1 MASSR
6 LSSATPE
13 WTDVAFQV
21 VAFEAINNVKIHLMI
36 SAEDNRGK
44 GDMRVTA
51 AAHRRAP
58 EGVVAELLG
67 SVNVTCSATN
77 FRSLEA
83 VVIHALYT
91 LDGKLAEKEFARTKN
106 QSA

>member
-1 MASSR
+1 M
-6 LSSATPE
+6 
-13 WTDVAFQV
+13 
-21 VAFEAINNVKIHLMI
+21 VAFEGINNVKIHLMI
-36 SAEDNRGK
+36 SAEDNQGK

-67 SVNVTCSATN
+67 SASVICSATR

-83 VVIHALYT
+83 VVIHALYI
-91 LDGKLAEKEFARTKN
+91 LDGQLARQELEKVLKP
-106 QSA
+106 SA